1 LITVTYFSKKIL
13 FFLQVQATVYVT
25 IVSVTPSLH
34 PKMAKNIEKSIVPK
48 EEEEEESGEEW
59 CFECKD
65 GGQMVV
71 CDHK

>member
-1 LITVTYFSKKIL
+1 M
-13 FFLQVQATVYVT
+13 YVT